1 MSKSAHYSAGLLS
14 PMLTWCKQMI
24 QIHNQK
30 GAVWNDKLHEYILLD
45 VGGSGTVICI

>member
-14 PMLTWCKQMI
+14 AMLTGCKMI

-30 GAVWNDKLHEYILLD
+30 GAVWNDEVHKNVLLD
-45 VGGSGTVICI
+45 AGGGGAVIQ